1 MLKIMSMNVYGYKTS
16 NNKSSFVM
24 GDHGA
29 LHRHWSPATALT
41 AYQHPDEQRAA
52 MERVNNNQN
61 GFQSPV
67 PANQS
72 SSSDGLLG
80 GLLLDNLLMSIF
92 GPVTMIF
99 TAVELMDQVWLDRRD
114 PSPIPARAAAG
125 HRPHQAH
132 YKPSLFGLF

>member
-1 MLKIMSMNVYGYKTS
+1 MYGYKTS
-16 NNKSSFVM
+16 ENKSSFVM
-24 GDHGA
+24 GDVGA
-29 LHRHWSPATALT
+29 LHRHWSPATALN

-52 MERVNNNQN
+52 MESVNSKN

-92 GPVTMIF
+92 GPAAMIF
-99 TAVELMDQVWLDRRD
+99 TAVELMDQVWLDRREAV
-114 PSPIPARAAAG
+114 PAYTNSPARC
-125 HRPHQAH
+125 RPVTQRA
-132 YKPSLFGLF
+132 YKKSPVFGLF